1 MCVEKP
7 YWLNWVLFSSLFGL
21 AGWALLRGRFSWLA
35 MLSPALFCFG
45 FNTAVSN
52 NLPRYNKL
60 LIPILWVATAI
71 VLHRGIGSLA
81 GGGRWKRRTETSNAR
96 DDA

>member
-1 MCVEKP
+1 
-7 YWLNWVLFSSLFGL
+7 VLFSSLFGL
-21 AGWALLRGRFSWLA
+21 AGWALLRGHFNWLA

-52 NLPRYNKL
+52 NLPRYNVL

-71 VLHRGIGSLA
+71 VLHRGVGNLV
-81 GGGRWKRRTETSNAR
+81 GGGRWKRRADSGDAG